1 MQAMT
6 IQLTFTPD
14 IQEALH
20 YERYHHPVPLVQRRM
35 EVLWLKSHGLVLQR
49 RMNYVQQRCSVA
61 IIWITRRLAAW
72 ACLACSLRRWVTCS
86 QAHNSAFVHVRC
98 GSSCRKTRVS
108 CGRVIW
114 GRFFPPVLLKT

>member
-35 EVLWLKSHGLVLQR
+35 EVLWLKSHGLAPAMTNTFSSR
-49 RMNYVQQRCSVA
+49 RGRGAQAKLHQHCPAPCTGLLSG
-61 IIWITRRLAAW
+61 RLTLDAP
-72 ACLACSLRRWVTCS
+72 ACL
-86 QAHNSAFVHVRC
+86 
-98 GSSCRKTRVS
+98 
-108 CGRVIW
+108 
-114 GRFFPPVLLKT
+114 LL